1 MIVKPEIR
9 TDFSVPNIIHNDVY
23 FYVNKDIWCDKYKNF
38 IRSQL
43 YETPVFLILDTI
55 KGTQVAAFMCVSDF
69 EKAFELIENYINY

>member
-9 TDFSVPNIIHNDVY
+9 TDFSVPNIIHDVY
-23 FYVNKDIWCDKYKNF
+23 FYVNKDVWCDKYKNF

-43 YETPVFLILDTI
+43 CETPVFLILDTI
-55 KGTQVAAFMCVSDF
+55 EGTKVAVFTCVSDF